1 MVGNLTE
8 HLTHWVEQTGTWGAG
23 LYILVYLVT
32 TLALL
37 PTTPLNLTAGLLF
50 GPGWGLLWSVVGAL
64 LAAVVGFAL
73 ARGVGQGWVKR
84 RLGRHWGRLP
94 KHLHRRGGV
103 GALLGAPPAD
113 FPLRFGELWGGAG
126 GHLLAGLPGYFG
138 AGHGGGGGT
147 GGVAGEWPPN
157 RGQWVVGA
165 GFGPGR
171 TALVGGA
178 GMVTPLNPG
187 RGALQ
192 HPHVWCNNKANF
204 SRS

>member
-50 GPGWGLLWSVVGAL
+50 GPGWGLLWSVVGAM

-84 RLGRHWGRLP
+84 RLGRHWGRLQ
-94 KHLHRRGGV
+94 KHLHRRGGWV
-103 GALLGAPPAD
+103 LFWVRLLPI
-113 FPLRFGELWGGAG
+113 FPYGLVNYGAG
-126 GHLLAGLPGYFG
+126 LVGISWRDYLLTLVPGTVVGVAPVVWLGSGLQTGGSGWLGLGLALAGLLWW
-138 AGHGGGGGT
+138 GGR
-147 GGVAGEWPPN
+147 AW
-157 RGQWVVGA
+157 
-165 GFGPGR
+165 
-171 TALVGGA
+171 
-178 GMVTPLNPG
+178 
-187 RGALQ
+187 
-192 HPHVWCNNKANF
+192 
-204 SRS
+204 SRR